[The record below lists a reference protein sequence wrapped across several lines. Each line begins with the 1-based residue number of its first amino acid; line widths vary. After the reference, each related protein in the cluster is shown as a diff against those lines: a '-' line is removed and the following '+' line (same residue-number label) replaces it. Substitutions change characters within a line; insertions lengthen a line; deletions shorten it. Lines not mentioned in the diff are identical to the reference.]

1 MATQVRC
8 DSEVLILLEVW
19 GKKKSKHFL
28 TGQRGHQHVL
38 VVHGH
43 FGLTRAQS
51 FTRNN
56 LGAVSCP
63 SRVRPGFEGGPR
75 GRVPTELIPRLVPRV
90 NIASRVGRM
99 PVPGPYVRVN
109 VALYRPAGK

>member
-1 MATQVRC
+1 MATQVRS
-8 DSEVLILLEVW
+8 DSEVSMLLEAW
-19 GKKKSKHFL
+19 GKKKSKRFL
-28 TGQRGHQHVL
+28 TGQSGHQHVL
-38 VVHGH
+38 VVRSH

-75 GRVPTELIPRLVPRV
+75 GRVPTKLIPCLVPRV
-90 NIASRVGRM
+90 NIVSRVGRM
-99 PVPGPYVRVN
+99 PVPGPYVGVN
-109 VALYRPAGK
+109 VA